1 MFGIKKDNEFSK
13 CCSAPVKRSP
23 KIDGYKP
30 YCTKCQ
36 KQCEIKDYLTIGE
49 EGSGKVFRYVAINGL
64 DLYDLLEILKDK
76 EISIIELSEN
86 TQSLFEGNSDKYNCE
101 RVKYEVLKFEKVI
114 YDESYMITVR
124 NLTS

>member
-23 KIDGYKP
+23 KID
-30 YCTKCQ
+30 
-36 KQCEIKDYLTIGE
+36 
-49 EGSGKVFRYVAINGL
+49 INGL
-64 DLYDLLEILKDK
+64 DLYDLLGILKNK
-76 EISIIELSEN
+76 EITIIELSEN
-86 TQSLFEGNSDKYNCE
+86 TQSLFEGNSAEYNCG